1 MFLISSLLVHLFQE
15 DLLLI
20 ETDTT
25 SDKQIMARKEQLN
38 LTKRKVEGLK
48 ESIMGELQHL
58 FPLYVDT
65 QIIAS
70 VKHNANIINE
80 IPAEKLAEF
89 KKAVLVAKENAIK
102 RVMDELLESKEWFSC
117 EKRGIDVGGGLWYII
132 KSIEKEFL
140 PLFSD
145 LKFKKRGASVMGAT
159 DITPLNLAALQ
170 SVELEQLNQELIK
183 ILEDYC
189 GKVDSLNDLQNSFVQ
204 NKALDRWQNTGND
217 VVEKSISH
225 SAHNLP
231 Y

>member
-20 ETDTT
+20 KTDTF
-25 SDKQIMARKEQLN
+25 DKQIMARKEQLS
-38 LTKRKVEGLK
+38 LTKRKVESLK

-70 VKHNANIINE
+70 IKHNANIVNE
-80 IPAEKLAEF
+80 IPVEKLAEF
-89 KKAVLVAKENAIK
+89 KKAVLVAKENSIK
-102 RVMDELLESKEWFSC
+102 RVLDELLESQEWFSC
-117 EKRGIDVGGGLWYII
+117 EKRGIDVGGGLWSII
-132 KSIEKEFL
+132 KSIEKEFR

-145 LKFKKRGASVMGAT
+145 LKFKKRGASVMGTT
-159 DITPLNLAALQ
+159 DITPLNLAAFESEELQ
-170 SVELEQLNQELIK
+170 RLNQELIK

-189 GKVDSLNDLQNSFVQ
+189 GKVDSLKNLQNSFTE
-204 NKALDRWQNTGND
+204 NKAVDRWQNTGND
-217 VVEKSISH
+217 RVDKSVHGSKFQ
-225 SAHNLP
+225 LD

>member
-1 MFLISSLLVHLFQE
+1 
-15 DLLLI
+15 
-20 ETDTT
+20 
-25 SDKQIMARKEQLN
+25 MARKEQLN

-48 ESIMGELQHL
+48 ESILAVLQHL

-70 VKHNANIINE
+70 IKHNADIVNE

-89 KKAVLVAKENAIK
+89 KKGVLVAKENAIK
-102 RVMDELLESKEWFSC
+102 RVMDELLESQEWFSC
-117 EKRGIDVGGGLWYII
+117 EKRGMDVGGGLWYII

-159 DITPLNLAALQ
+159 DITPLNLAAFESEELQ
-170 SVELEQLNQELIK
+170 RLNQELIN

-189 GKVDSLNDLQNSFVQ
+189 GKTDSLKDLQNSFVE
-204 NKALDRWQNTGND
+204 NKAVEKWKNIGND
-217 VVEKSISH
+217 RDDKLIPSSR
-225 SAHNLP
+225 SQLD

>member
-1 MFLISSLLVHLFQE
+1 MFPISNLLVHLLQE

-20 ETDTT
+20 KTDTF
-25 SDKQIMARKEQLN
+25 DKQIMARKEQLS

-70 VKHNANIINE
+70 VKHNANIVNE

-89 KKAVLVAKENAIK
+89 KKAVLVAKENSIK
-102 RVMDELLESKEWFSC
+102 RVMDELLESQEWFSC
-117 EKRGIDVGGGLWYII
+117 EKRGIDVGGGLWAII
-132 KSIEKEFL
+132 KSIEKEFR

-145 LKFKKRGASVMGAT
+145 LKFKKRGASVMGTT
-159 DITPLNLAALQ
+159 DLTPLNLAAFESDELQ
-170 SVELEQLNQELIK
+170 QLNQELIK

-189 GKVDSLNDLQNSFVQ
+189 GKEDSLKQLQNGFTLQ
-204 NKALDRWQNTGND
+204 RIK
-217 VVEKSISH
+217 
-225 SAHNLP
+225 P
-231 Y
+231 

>member
-20 ETDTT
+20 ETDIF
-25 SDKQIMARKEQLN
+25 DKQILARKEQLS

-48 ESIMGELQHL
+48 ESIMAELQHL

-65 QIIAS
+65 QIIS
-70 VKHNANIINE
+70 SIKHNANIVNE

-102 RVMDELLESKEWFSC
+102 RVMDELLESQEWFSC
-117 EKRGIDVGGGLWYII
+117 EKRGIDIGGGLWYII
-132 KSIEKEFL
+132 KSIEKEFRS
-140 PLFSD
+140 LFSD
-145 LKFKKRGASVMGAT
+145 LKFKKRGASVMGTT
-159 DITPLNLAALQ
+159 DLTPLNLAAFQ
-170 SVELEQLNQELIK
+170 SEELERLNQELIK

-189 GKVDSLNDLQNSFVQ
+189 GKVDSLKDLQNGFTEK
-204 NKALDRWQNTGND
+204 KALERWQNTGND
-217 VVEKSISH
+217 RDSN
-225 SAHNLP
+225 SAQGSKYQLD

>member
-1 MFLISSLLVHLFQE
+1 
-15 DLLLI
+15 
-20 ETDTT
+20 
-25 SDKQIMARKEQLN
+25 MARKEQLS
-38 LTKRKVEGLK
+38 LTKRKAENLK
-48 ESIMGELQHL
+48 ESIIVELQHI

-70 VKHNANIINE
+70 IKHNANIVNE

-89 KKAVLVAKENAIK
+89 KKGVLVAKENAIK
-102 RVMDELLESKEWFSC
+102 RVMDELLESQEWFSC
-117 EKRGIDVGGGLWYII
+117 EKRGIDVGGGLWYIL

-159 DITPLNLAALQ
+159 DLTPLNLAALQ
-170 SVELEQLNQELIK
+170 SEGLERLNQELIK

-189 GKVDSLNDLQNSFVQ
+189 GKKDSLKQLQNGFTE
-204 NKALDRWQNTGND
+204 NKALERWQNTGND
-217 VVEKSISH
+217 RDSN
-225 SAHNLP
+225 SAQGSKYQLD

>member
-1 MFLISSLLVHLFQE
+1 MFPNSSLLVHLFQE

-20 ETDTT
+20 ETDAF
-25 SDKQIMARKEQLN
+25 DKHIMSRKEQLS
-38 LTKRKVEGLK
+38 LTKRKVESLK
-48 ESIMGELQHL
+48 ESIIVELQHL
-58 FPLYVDT
+58 FPLYVDV
-65 QIIAS
+65 QIIS
-70 VKHNANIINE
+70 CIKHNANIVNE

-102 RVMDELLESKEWFSC
+102 RVMDELLESQEWFSC
-117 EKRGIDVGGGLWYII
+117 EKRGIDVGGGLWYVI

-170 SVELEQLNQELIK
+170 SEELQQLNQELIK

-189 GKVDSLNDLQNSFVQ
+189 GKVDSLKDLQNSFTE
-204 NKALDRWQNTGND
+204 NKAVDRWQNTGND
-217 VVEKSISH
+217 KDNNSVHDPKH
-225 SAHNLP
+225 QLD

>member
-1 MFLISSLLVHLFQE
+1 
-15 DLLLI
+15 
-20 ETDTT
+20 
-25 SDKQIMARKEQLN
+25 MARKEQLS
-38 LTKRKVEGLK
+38 LTKRKAENLK
-48 ESIMGELQHL
+48 ESIIVELQHI

-65 QIIAS
+65 QIIS
-70 VKHNANIINE
+70 CIKHNANIVNE

-89 KKAVLVAKENAIK
+89 KKGVLVAKENAIK
-102 RVMDELLESKEWFSC
+102 RVMDELLESQEWFSC
-117 EKRGIDVGGGLWYII
+117 EKRGIDVGGGLWYVI

-140 PLFSD
+140 PLFRD

-170 SVELEQLNQELIK
+170 SEELQQLNQELIK

-189 GKVDSLNDLQNSFVQ
+189 GKVDSLKDLQNSFTE

-217 VVEKSISH
+217 KDNNSVHDPKH
-225 SAHNLP
+225 QLN

>member
-1 MFLISSLLVHLFQE
+1 MFLISRLLVHLFQE

-20 ETDTT
+20 ETDTF
-25 SDKQIMARKEQLN
+25 DKQIMARKEQLS
-38 LTKRKVEGLK
+38 LTKRKVESLK
-48 ESIMGELQHL
+48 ESIMAELQHL

-65 QIIAS
+65 QIISS
-70 VKHNANIINE
+70 VKYNANIVNE

-89 KKAVLVAKENAIK
+89 KKAVLIAKENAIK
-102 RVMDELLESKEWFSC
+102 RVLDELLESKEWFSC
-117 EKRGIDVGGGLWYII
+117 EKRGIDIGGGLWYIV

-140 PLFSD
+140 PLFRD

-159 DITPLNLAALQ
+159 DITPLNLAAFQ
-170 SVELEQLNQELIK
+170 SQELEQLNQELIK

-189 GKVDSLNDLQNSFVQ
+189 GKMDSLKDLQNGFTE

-217 VVEKSISH
+217 GDNNSVHGSKFQ
-225 SAHNLP
+225 LD

>member
-1 MFLISSLLVHLFQE
+1 MFPNSSLLVHLFQE

-20 ETDTT
+20 ETDTF
-25 SDKQIMARKEQLN
+25 DKQIMARKEQLS
-38 LTKRKVEGLK
+38 LTKRKVESLK
-48 ESIMGELQHL
+48 ESIMAELHYL

-65 QIIAS
+65 QIIS
-70 VKHNANIINE
+70 CIKHNANVVNE

-102 RVMDELLESKEWFSC
+102 RVMDELLESQEWFSC

-140 PLFSD
+140 PLFRD

-170 SVELEQLNQELIK
+170 SEELEQLNQELIK

-189 GKVDSLNDLQNSFVQ
+189 GKMDSLKELQNSFTE
-204 NKALDRWQNTGND
+204 NKALERWQNP
-217 VVEKSISH
+217 I
-225 SAHNLP
+225 
-231 Y
+231 

>member
-1 MFLISSLLVHLFQE
+1 MFQNSSLLVHLFQE

-20 ETDTT
+20 KTDTF
-25 SDKQIMARKEQLN
+25 DKQIMARKEQLS
-38 LTKRKVEGLK
+38 LTKRKAENLK
-48 ESIMGELQHL
+48 ESIIVELQHI
-58 FPLYVDT
+58 FPLYIDT
-65 QIIAS
+65 QIIS
-70 VKHNANIINE
+70 CIKHNANIVNE

-89 KKAVLVAKENAIK
+89 KKGVLVAKENAIK
-102 RVMDELLESKEWFSC
+102 RVMDELLESQEWFSC
-117 EKRGIDVGGGLWYII
+117 EKRGIDVGGGLWYVI

-170 SVELEQLNQELIK
+170 SEELDQLNQELIN

-189 GKVDSLNDLQNSFVQ
+189 GKLDSLKELQNSFTE
-204 NKALDRWQNTGND
+204 NKALERWQNTGND
-217 VVEKSISH
+217 KDNNSVHDPKH
-225 SAHNLP
+225 QLD

>member
-1 MFLISSLLVHLFQE
+1 MIK
-15 DLLLI
+15 
-20 ETDTT
+20 TDTF
-25 SDKQIMARKEQLN
+25 DKQILARKEQLN
-38 LTKRKVEGLK
+38 LTKRKIESLK
-48 ESIMGELQHL
+48 ESVIAELQYL

-65 QIIAS
+65 QIIS
-70 VKHNANIINE
+70 SIKYNANIVNE

-89 KKAVLVAKENAIK
+89 KKGVLVAKENAIK
-102 RVMDELLESKEWFSC
+102 RVMDELLESQEWFSC
-117 EKRGIDVGGGLWYII
+117 EKRGIDVGGGLWYVI

-170 SVELEQLNQELIK
+170 SEELDQLNQELIK

-189 GKVDSLNDLQNSFVQ
+189 GKLDSLKELQNSFTE
-204 NKALDRWQNTGND
+204 NKALERWQNTGND
-217 VVEKSISH
+217 KDNNSVHDPKH
-225 SAHNLP
+225 QLD

>member
-1 MFLISSLLVHLFQE
+1 MFLISSLLVHLFLE

-20 ETDTT
+20 KTDTF
-25 SDKQIMARKEQLN
+25 DKQIMARKEQLS
-38 LTKRKVEGLK
+38 LTKRKVESLK
-48 ESIMGELQHL
+48 ESIIVELQHL

-65 QIIAS
+65 QIITS
-70 VKHNANIINE
+70 IKHNATIVNE

-159 DITPLNLAALQ
+159 DLTPLNLAAFE
-170 SVELEQLNQELIK
+170 SDELGRLNQELIR

-189 GKVDSLNDLQNSFVQ
+189 GKKDGLMELQNSFTE
-204 NKALDRWQNTGND
+204 NKAVERWQNPT
-217 VVEKSISH
+217 
-225 SAHNLP
+225 
-231 Y
+231 